1 MTTAR
6 RQTARRER
14 FPPFLRVA
22 EKTYFTPP
30 ARTIPTLRLVAHGGT
45 AFLVRKIFVAT
56 IAVMLAACGR
66 PATRLQHARDLAL
79 AGHHK
84 TALLEARAI
93 LLTLRDQQGEKVD
106 AVRRGALKL
115 AGDLCAV
122 YLDDPRC
129 AASEYRELVKRY
141 PTASEAFEARE
152 RLGDLDMRI
161 GDVKGAIEAWRDQ
174 VATAPGRPGADMA
187 QLKISRALLDQGQF
201 HDARAAASEL
211 QRRWPKSPL
220 AAAAALLSASSY
232 HLSGRHAD
240 AIAAYDS
247 VERKYHGTQ
256 KGAEALFEKG
266 NCLAELG
273 NDDAAV
279 KAYTAA
285 LPRHDS
291 PDAVQFALER
301 AERRLQRGS
310 PVNPRNMAAVWDRG
324 YAQRGAS
331 TQ

>member
-1 MTTAR
+1 VTRTLFLATTA
-6 RQTARRER
+6 
-14 FPPFLRVA
+14 L
-22 EKTYFTPP
+22 
-30 ARTIPTLRLVAHGGT
+30 
-45 AFLVRKIFVAT
+45 
-56 IAVMLAACGR
+56 MLAACGR
-66 PATRLQHARDLAL
+66 PQARLQHARDLAL
-79 AGHHK
+79 AGHHQ
-84 TALLEARAI
+84 TALLEARAL
-93 LLTLRDQQGEKVD
+93 LLTLRDEQGDKVH

-141 PTASEAFEARE
+141 PTSPEAFEARE

-161 GDVKGAIEAWRDQ
+161 GNPKGAIEAWRDQ
-174 VATAPGRPGADMA
+174 VATAPDRRGADQA
-187 QLKISRALLDQGQF
+187 QMKIARALLDQGQF
-201 HDARAAASEL
+201 HDARAAATEL

-220 AAAAALLSASSY
+220 AAAAALLSASTY
-232 HLSGRHAD
+232 HLSGRHQD
-240 AIAAYDS
+240 AIAAYDA

-273 NDDAAV
+273 NDEAAV

-301 AERRLQRGS
+301 AERRLQRFN
-310 PVNPRNMAAVWDRG
+310 PVNPRNLSAVWDRG
-324 YAQRGAS
+324 YAQRNAS
-331 TQ
+331 GQ

>member
-1 MTTAR
+1 MA
-6 RQTARRER
+6 A
-14 FPPFLRVA
+14 
-22 EKTYFTPP
+22 
-30 ARTIPTLRLVAHGGT
+30 
-45 AFLVRKIFVAT
+45 
-56 IAVMLAACGR
+56 MLAACGR
-66 PATRLQHARDLAL
+66 PQARLQHARDLAL

-93 LLTLRDQQGEKVD
+93 LLTLRDEQGQKVD
-106 AVRRGALKL
+106 TVRRGTLKL

-141 PTASEAFEARE
+141 PTSAEAFEARV

-161 GDVKGAIEAWRDQ
+161 GNVKGALEAWRDQ
-174 VATAPGRPGADMA
+174 VATAPDRPGADAA
-187 QLKISRALLDQGQF
+187 QMKIARALLDQGQF
-201 HDARAAASEL
+201 HDARTAASEL
-211 QRRWPKSPL
+211 QRRWPRSKL
-220 AAAAALLSASSY
+220 APAAALLSASSY
-232 HLSGRHAD
+232 HLSGRHQD
-240 AIAAYDS
+240 AIAAYDA

-266 NCLAELG
+266 NCLAETG
-273 NDDAAV
+273 NDEAAV

-301 AERRLQRGS
+301 AERRLLRGS
-310 PVNPRNMAAVWDRG
+310 PVNPRNTKAVWDRG
-324 YAQRGAS
+324 YAQGHS
-331 TQ
+331 SQQ